1 MKSSSDTPW
10 ADLPACRTTP
20 GAINPKIM
28 INRIISYKTT
38 IALDYL
44 QFVVKIK
51 NRTYPEKWLL
61 IVVHNSF
68 LTWLWRQIL
77 RSFKG
82 SIFASYKSSLVIS
95 CDWHKSKHL
104 FLTCLREFYSFFL
117 FLFMITCFY
126 LSKNLKL
133 SHLTPRIWAEVV
145 WGQNKSAGRGQ
156 SARWTGWTRVNP
168 VAVSPVSR
176 VPRRSFGHRSTIFC
190 ATVLVCSWRP
200 WFDSLTRLPST
211 YTASFKTAT

>member
-1 MKSSSDTPW
+1 M
-10 ADLPACRTTP
+10 
-20 GAINPKIM
+20 
-28 INRIISYKTT
+28 
-38 IALDYL
+38 
-44 QFVVKIK
+44 VKIK
-51 NRTYPEKWLL
+51 NRTYSEKWLL
-61 IVVHNSF
+61 VVVHNSF
-68 LTWLWRQIL
+68 QTWLWRQIL

-145 WGQNKSAGRGQ
+145 WGQNKSAGRGL
-156 SARWTGWTRVNP
+156 SAGQPLRCWSEPGWTRSARS
-168 VAVSPVSR
+168 AVFLEGPLVIGALFFVQLCS
-176 VPRRSFGHRSTIFC
+176 C
-190 ATVLVCSWRP
+190 ALGGLDLIV
-200 WFDSLTRLPST
+200 
-211 YTASFKTAT
+211 